1 MNKFMSAAEK
11 KLFKDVSEKM
21 KRKCGHLVAEY
32 IAEHRGEPG
41 VENLLKCYEK
51 ADGDGFALLSKFLA
65 KRFKFAC
72 DDKFQNPGFVIPIV
86 GAMDFIVVCDCS
98 SMEVS
103 IRKDNVTRRDAE

>member
-1 MNKFMSAAEK
+1 MNKFMSATEK
-11 KLFKDVSEKM
+11 KLVKDVSEKM
-21 KRKCGHLVAEY
+21 KKECGPLLLDY
-32 IAEHRGEPG
+32 IAEHDGEPG
-41 VENLLKCYEK
+41 VSNLLHCYQK
-51 ADGDGFALLSKFLA
+51 AGGDGFVILSKFLA

-72 DDKFQNPGFVIPIV
+72 DNKFVNPSFVIPIV